1 MDSIVVRDNEAAEIV
16 RLRREIA
23 GLEQELEEAKDAA
36 TVAKQ
41 ASADAIAAIR
51 ALRKQVQP
59 FYDALRMIMG
69 EITRVEA
76 EAVTSTTGPVHS
88 AGRDPRWDS
97 WKVKLPGRPAEFID
111 LLLEHRE
118 MTGRQLAAAARCDPR
133 TVTRAIFVLNKA
145 QLINKNGGK
154 FSLKEL

>member
-1 MDSIVVRDNEAAEIV
+1 MPQLLLEQGGETTEAV

-23 GLEQELEEAKDAA
+23 GLEQELAAAKADAQA
-36 TVAKQ
+36 AKQ
-41 ASADAIAAIR
+41 AAADSVHAIR
-51 ALRKQVQP
+51 ALRKQLEP
-59 FYDALRMIMG
+59 MYGALRMVFG
-69 EITRVEA
+69 ELLRVDAGATAQNHQPE
-76 EAVTSTTGPVHS
+76 S
-88 AGRDPRWDS
+88 GRDPRWDS
-97 WKVKLPGRPAEFID
+97 WKTKLPGRPAEFID

-133 TVTRAIFVLNKA
+133 TVTRAIFSLNKA